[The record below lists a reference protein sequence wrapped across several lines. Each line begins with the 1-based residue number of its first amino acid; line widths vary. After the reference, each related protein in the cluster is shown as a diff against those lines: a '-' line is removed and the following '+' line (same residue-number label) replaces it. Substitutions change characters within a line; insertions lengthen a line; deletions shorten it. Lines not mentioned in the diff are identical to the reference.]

1 MTVGALLVGLLLS
14 AGSAPDC
21 AQPIDESLRKAL
33 RAQELAQV
41 HACLAAGAAVD
52 TRTERGKTVLMAAA
66 AGGDL
71 RLIERLLSTGVEVDQ
86 RNEFG
91 GTPLMYAAAR
101 GQIPAAKLL
110 LRRGASPNLISTT
123 GWSALTVAAAKGQ
136 ADLLALMLRFGADP
150 NPRDIRG
157 WSPLMHAAANAYPA
171 AVEVLVSSPALR
183 LDPADAEGVTA
194 LHCAVAGGSSAI
206 VRLLLEHGADRQAR
220 TRSGETAVDLAARLG
235 RSSILALLQA
245 YEGRRSEHQAPDPDE
260 PV

>member
-1 MTVGALLVGLLLS
+1 VTVGALLVGLLLS